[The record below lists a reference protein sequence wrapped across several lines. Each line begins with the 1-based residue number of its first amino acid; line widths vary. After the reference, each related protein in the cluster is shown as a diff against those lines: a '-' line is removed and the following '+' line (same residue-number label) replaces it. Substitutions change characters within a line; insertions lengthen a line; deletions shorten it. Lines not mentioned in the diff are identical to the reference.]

1 MSETGPQANWLL
13 HGAAPSGHLPVWC
26 RTRHVAARSAALN
39 DSARLHQLM
48 REGSP
53 ELPKYRHSAQMRQP
67 LVLLGVSIAD
77 KVRRHIA
84 VAVNC
89 HRRDPEASQYR

>member
-67 LVLLGVSIAD
+67 LVLLLLLTS
-77 KVRRHIA
+77 RL
-84 VAVNC
+84 
-89 HRRDPEASQYR
+89 PASGDAPQALSLG